1 VHITDDRQQV
11 VSAHAPAAGTLFT
24 VQNTHRDADTEPH
37 MPMLMWMAIGAAVVL
52 GMSTVLGLGLAA
64 VLRAVGREVDELLES
79 DLWTL
84 APTVRTNAPRAYGP
98 KTHA

>member
-1 VHITDDRQQV
+1 
-11 VSAHAPAAGTLFT
+11 
-24 VQNTHRDADTEPH
+24 
-37 MPMLMWMAIGAAVVL
+37 MPMLMWIAIGAAVVL